1 MPIKLQNCLFLIGS
15 SFVGQ
20 ILFIFIGLF
29 ILLPLN
35 VKEWIFYLILD
46 NIFPITL
53 LLSAINLCSNKVA
66 QYIYTRSKKY
76 LPRLQWYSMF
86 FAWAVLVDK
95 YLKIQDFGIFTAI
108 SISCIVGALCNKKRT
123 WEHRFTSVFLFAIL
137 LFLSYLIEYT
147 SFKDF

>member
-20 ILFIFIGLF
+20 TLYLFLGL
-29 ILLPLN
+29 
-35 VKEWIFYLILD
+35 LILSHFD
-46 NIFPITL
+46 ISGELHYLVWYSFFPIAL

-95 YLKIQDFGIFTAI
+95 YLKIQGFGVFTAV
-108 SISCIVGALCNKKRT
+108 SVSCIVGALCNKKRT
-123 WEHRFTSVFLFAIL
+123 WEHRFTSIFLFAIL
-137 LFLSYLIEYT
+137 LFYSYLIEYLL
-147 SFKDF
+147 